1 MDRKDPTRECPFQD
15 RPCPVRET
23 LEQLRGEV
31 RRLKDLSHRD
41 PLTGLFNFRY
51 LMEALEDE
59 MERTRRTGVPFS
71 LIMGDLDWFKQV
83 NDTYGHEAGNQALA
97 HAARVWRRLLRRI
110 DLLCRYGGEEFVVL
124 LPGTRLGQA
133 AVAAERLREGLEGHP
148 AEVGD
153 DRIRL
158 SASFGVDCF
167 YGTESLTGRGFLDR
181 ADQWLLK
188 AKAEGRNRVRWDERK
203 LAATPTEV
211 SPEEREALFS
221 ASLRQD

>member
-1 MDRKDPTRECPFQD
+1 MDRKDSSRECPFQD

-23 LEQLRGEV
+23 LEQLREEV
-31 RRLKDLSHRD
+31 RHLRDLSHRD
-41 PLTGLFNFRY
+41 PLTGLYNFRY
-51 LMEALEDE
+51 LMQVLEDE

-71 LIMGDLDWFKQV
+71 LIIADLDRFKQV
-83 NDTYGHEAGNQALA
+83 NDTYGHEAGNRTLA

-110 DLLCRYGGEEFVVL
+110 DLLCRYGGEEFVIV

-133 AVAAERLREGLEGHP
+133 TIAAERLRAGLEEHS
-148 AEVGD
+148 AEIDG

-167 YGTESLTGRGFLDR
+167 FGTETLTSRGFLDR

-188 AKAEGRNRVRWDERK
+188 AKAEGRNRVRWDQRR
-203 LAATPTEV
+203 LAAAPTEV
-211 SPEEREALFS
+211 SPEEREALFP
-221 ASLRQD
+221 ASLSED